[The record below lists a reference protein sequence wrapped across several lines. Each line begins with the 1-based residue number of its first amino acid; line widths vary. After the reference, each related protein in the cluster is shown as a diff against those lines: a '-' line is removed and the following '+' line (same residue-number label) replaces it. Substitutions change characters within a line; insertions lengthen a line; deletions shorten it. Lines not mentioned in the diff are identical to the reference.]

1 MSRAPVLHRSI
12 LPLFCALVLAC
23 ERDVRLPEVVA
34 ASKYIDYG
42 TWADTTAVCMDDRLA
57 AWDRY
62 IEQTSAFLGA
72 DPPARRIR
80 YTWAPEG
87 QRDDSTWP
95 CRPHWGGC
103 TRPVDS
109 EYQGQVFAGKAEM
122 FHELVHAV
130 EMPAS
135 GRAHKVFEEGMA
147 EYLSEFAP
155 NWGGRDFPAR
165 FVEMVD
171 RDELTGRDYYTA
183 MHFVGSLLE
192 RDSLEKY
199 QEYRALVPRHGRFAD
214 FAAAYTQVY
223 GEDLSE
229 ALAAME
235 ADTQG
240 QGPSLC
246 DRSVGARIE
255 IDGSKALLLA
265 GECGDGDFFNPGTEE
280 GELGAS
286 KIFMLDVTVGGD
298 YELTLRGAGGPSMP
312 YSFVIT
318 SCPGTNPGSE
328 SFPADIALPLT
339 LWEGSYR
346 LQVWYPGPLEG
357 AATLD
362 VRLVSPSS

>member
-1 MSRAPVLHRSI
+1 
-12 LPLFCALVLAC
+12 
-23 ERDVRLPEVVA
+23 
-34 ASKYIDYG
+34 
-42 TWADTTAVCMDDRLA
+42 
-57 AWDRY
+57 
-62 IEQTSAFLGA
+62 
-72 DPPARRIR
+72 
-80 YTWAPEG
+80 
-87 QRDDSTWP
+87 
-95 CRPHWGGC
+95 
-103 TRPVDS
+103 
-109 EYQGQVFAGKAEM
+109 
-122 FHELVHAV
+122 
-130 EMPAS
+130 
-135 GRAHKVFEEGMA
+135 VFEEGMA

-155 NWGGRDFPAR
+155 NWGGDFPAR

-171 RDELTGRDYYTA
+171 RDQLTGRDYYTA

-199 QEYRALVPRHGRFAD
+199 QEYRARVPRHGRFAD

-235 ADTQG
+235 AYTQG

-298 YELTLRGAGGPSMP
+298 YELTLRGAGEPSML

-318 SCPGTNPGSE
+318 SCPGTNPGRE
-328 SFPADIALPLT
+328 SVPADIVWPLT

-346 LQVWYPGPLEG
+346 LQVWYPGALEG